1 MLYFGCWQPGER
13 VDAYPKAH
21 HPHPSPRQSMGK
33 TFYRQRRGLQAET
46 EQSALTVILKLVIS
60 GLTSVILTF
69 EVRSVFSSRVGVFPF
84 P

>member
-1 MLYFGCWQPGER
+1 
-13 VDAYPKAH
+13 
-21 HPHPSPRQSMGK
+21 MGK

-60 GLTSVILTF
+60 GLTSVTLTF
-69 EVRSVFSSRVGVFPF
+69 EVRSVFISRVGVFPF